1 MTSSHPTVSTIMD
14 RLRRAA
20 RSMPGPKRARA
31 RVWLGA
37 GLVFAMDALFWR
49 FDPPR
54 AVAAVMDES
63 AHAATALLLLDLARL
78 PPSEPILAGTLVGA
92 VVIDVDHIPSEI
104 GWDVLVKGTGRP
116 YTHSLFTL
124 GESVLLACARTA
136 PWRTVALSAAFGIVT
151 HLLRDMATG
160 GVPLYWPLATR
171 AVTIPYAAY
180 AILLLAAAA
189 RELILRGAYRA
200 ET

>member
-1 MTSSHPTVSTIMD
+1 
-14 RLRRAA
+14 
-20 RSMPGPKRARA
+20 MPSPERARE
-31 RVWLGA
+31 RSWLAA
-37 GLVFAMDALFWR
+37 GLIFAMDTLFWR

-78 PPSEPILAGTLVGA
+78 PASEPVLAGTLLGA
-92 VVIDVDHIPSEI
+92 VVIDVDHIPSEV
-104 GWDVLVKGTGRP
+104 GWDILTNGTGRP

-124 GESVLLACARTA
+124 GESVLLAFARPG

-160 GVPLYWPLATR
+160 GVPLYWPLAR
-171 AVTIPYAAY
+171 RSVTIPYIVY
-180 AILLLAAAA
+180 AILVFAAATA
-189 RELILRGAYRA
+189 GRRFGE
-200 ET
+200 ETVT